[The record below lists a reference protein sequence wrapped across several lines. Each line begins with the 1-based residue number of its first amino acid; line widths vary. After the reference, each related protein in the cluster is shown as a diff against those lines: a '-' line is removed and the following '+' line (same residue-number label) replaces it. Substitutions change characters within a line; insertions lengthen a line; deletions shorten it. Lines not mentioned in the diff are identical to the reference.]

1 MIIKNTNLRNNNNN
15 NNYYIVIIIV
25 YFSEINPE
33 SCQDD

>member
-33 SCQDD
+33 SCQDG